1 MSEIVE
7 IVLDIETTGLSLNQG
22 HKIIEI
28 GCVELKNRKRT
39 GRIFHQYINP
49 QRKIDPEAMN
59 VHGIKDE
66 FLADKPT
73 FAKIAQ
79 TFNEFLSLSSNSF
92 IVAHNAVAFDMRFIN
107 HELAPCGIQIIPHN
121 RVIDSL
127 LIARKKFP
135 GSPASLDAL
144 CKRFGVSLD
153 NRKKHGALLDA
164 ELLASVYIL
173 MQGATQNQ
181 ILLEALQKES
191 YYNEALIVES
201 YSERTFNLSESDVIM
216 HKNMLQKVNEP
227 LWLKRL
233 NSKKKSLLNKR
244 N

>member
-7 IVLDIETTGLSLNQG
+7 IVLDIETTGLSLTKG

-39 GRIFHQYINP
+39 GRVFHKYINP
-49 QRKIDPEAMN
+49 QRKIDPEAIN

-66 FLADKPT
+66 FLTDKPI
-73 FAKIAQ
+73 FSKIAQ
-79 TFNEFLSLSSNSF
+79 EFNAFLNLEENAF
-92 IVAHNAVAFDMRFIN
+92 IVAHNAIAFDIRFIN
-107 HELAPCGIQIIPHN
+107 HELAPCGIQIIPQS

-127 LIARKKFP
+127 MIARKKFP

-144 CKRFGVSLD
+144 CKRFGISLES
-153 NRKKHGALLDA
+153 RQKHGALLDA

-173 MQGATQNQ
+173 MQGPTQNQ
-181 ILLEALQKES
+181 IFLEAWQKES
-191 YYNEALIVES
+191 YYNEALAVES
-201 YSERTFNLSESDVIM
+201 YNERTFHLSESDVIM
-216 HKNMLQKVNEP
+216 HKGMLQKVNEP

-233 NSKKKSLLNKR
+233 NGKKKSLLNKR
-244 N
+244 I

>member
-28 GCVELKNRKRT
+28 GCVELRNRKRT

-49 QRKIDPEAMN
+49 QRKIDPEAIN

-66 FLADKPT
+66 FLADKPI
-73 FAKIAQ
+73 FAKVAQ
-79 TFNEFLSLSSNSF
+79 DLNEFLNLDKNSF
-92 IVAHNAVAFDMRFIN
+92 IVAHNALAFDIRFIN
-107 HELAPCGIQIIPHN
+107 HELAPCGIKVIPQN

-127 LIARKKFP
+127 MIARKKFP

-144 CKRFGVSLD
+144 CKRLGVSLD

-201 YSERTFNLSESDVIM
+201 SNERTFHLSESDIIM
-216 HKNMLQKVNEP
+216 HKDMLQKIREP
-227 LWLKRL
+227 LWLKQL
-233 NSKKKSLLNKR
+233 NSKKNLY
-244 N
+244 